1 MLTHWIWLSMLPR
14 GSDQLKMKLLEHFHD
29 PEDIYYAD
37 ETALRAVDGLTAQ
50 ALEALRIRIFLRPRR
65 SWSSANGRISV
76 WSA

>member
-1 MLTHWIWLSMLPR
+1 MLTHWIWLSILSR

-50 ALEALRIRIFLRPRR
+50 ALEALKDQGD
-65 SWSSANGRISV
+65 NGG
-76 WSA
+76 AMEDKQ